1 MNKSNAITDKMV
13 GFAPPG
19 STINKA
25 VPYRGFTL
33 VEILAVIV
41 LICMLAGAAG
51 GIYFGTYQRRLLE
64 KSAADLL
71 LSAKYARTVAVEKQ
85 KPCRMYLDQNSENHR
100 VYLAI
105 DTFDEQTDSTEEMII
120 KNQFYK
126 PATLAGNLK
135 FEEVI
140 IRPSRSLNEDQ
151 SYENNNMIVF
161 TPDGAADAA
170 LVQIGDGQRHYVLV
184 ISAATGRGTLSF
196 GEADTLEVNNDTIDL
211 DEQQTMTSGEEL

>member
-1 MNKSNAITDKMV
+1 MNNSIVNTDKMV
-13 GFAPPG
+13 GFAPLG
-19 STINKA
+19 STTNKA
-25 VPYRGFTL
+25 APCRGFTL

-64 KSAADLL
+64 KSASDLL

-105 DTFDEQTDSTEEMII
+105 DTFDQQTDSTEEKII

-126 PATLAGNLK
+126 PAALAGNLK
-135 FEEVI
+135 FEAVVI
-140 IRPSRSLNEDQ
+140 KPSRPLTEEHNH
-151 SYENNNMIVF
+151 ENNNVIVF

-170 LVQIGDGQRHYVLV
+170 LVQIGDGERHYVLV
-184 ISAATGRGTLSF
+184 VSAATGRGTLSF
-196 GEADTLEVNNDTIDL
+196 GEADSLEINTDSIDL
-211 DEQQTMTSGEEL
+211 DEQ